1 MNDIKPG
8 WCWIKGKHSFRPF
21 TEFRQI
27 IKGKNKGKIEVI
39 LPATPSRKVLVDPA
53 SIRSYPTQTV
63 NPKGEQEQSL
73 FETPE
78 DQQTTEEEIEC
89 RR

>member
-1 MNDIKPG
+1 MNNLRPG
-8 WCWIKGKHSFRPF
+8 WVWYEKKGSFRPF

-27 IKGKNKGKIEVI
+27 IKGKNKGKIEVT

-63 NPKGEQEQSL
+63 NPKGEQEKSL
-73 FETPE
+73 FEAK
-78 DQQTTEEEIEC
+78 EEVAQE
-89 RR
+89 